1 MQILH
6 SVHLLVN
13 NHMKR
18 LVHAIWILAMI
29 TVVYV
34 LVGCANVSSTLDNGI
49 GQIPG
54 QRVHVNTTVYR
65 W

>member
-13 NHMKR
+13 NHMQR
-18 LVHAIWILAMI
+18 LVHAIWILTMI
-29 TVVYV
+29 TVVYL
-34 LVGCANVSSTLDNGI
+34 LVGCANIQSTVDNGV

-54 QRVHVNTTVYR
+54 QRVHVNSTVYR

>member
-1 MQILH
+1 
-6 SVHLLVN
+6 
-13 NHMKR
+13 MKR
-18 LVHAIWILAMI
+18 LVHAIWILTMI
-29 TVVYV
+29 TLVYA

-54 QRVHVNTTVYR
+54 QRIHVNSTVLK